1 MQDKDNGTKR
11 VAIVGPSGISGST
24 RAALTLLA
32 TTHCWDF
39 EIVDCNE
46 QLKAYAKAMRG
57 AEKELESLRRQQQLL
72 IRDEIPWELK
82 IEYGAHLNF
91 EEQQKLKTK
100 GCRSKQRRK
109 W

>member
-1 MQDKDNGTKR
+1 M
-11 VAIVGPSGISGST
+11 

-39 EIVDCNE
+39 EIVETNE
-46 QLKAYAKAMRG
+46 QLKEYAKAMRG
-57 AEKELESLRRQQQLL
+57 AEKELETLREQQQLMMRADAFYTL
-72 IRDEIPWELK
+72 D
-82 IEYGAHLNF
+82 YGGHLNY
-91 EEQQKLKTK
+91 EERQKLKTK

>member
-1 MQDKDNGTKR
+1 MQDKDTGMKR
-11 VAIVGPSGISGST
+11 VAIVGQAGISDSM

-32 TTHCWDF
+32 TTQCWDF

-46 QLKAYAKAMRG
+46 QLKDYARAMRG
-57 AEKELESLRRQQQLL
+57 AEKELEVLRRQQQLL
-72 IRDEIPWELK
+72 IRDEVPWELK
-82 IEYGAHLNF
+82 IQYGAHLNF